1 MIITFKFLG
10 SFRRVINKSK
20 INLENECFITL
31 REAIQKI
38 VEIFPSLR
46 SMLIDPELGDPRP
59 NSLILVN
66 GKEISVL
73 KGLDTPLKD
82 GDEVVLIPVVHG
94 G

>member
-1 MIITFKFLG
+1 MTITFRFLG
-10 SFRRVINKSK
+10 SFRRAINKSK
-20 INLENECFITL
+20 IDLETECFITL

-46 SMLIDPELGDPRP
+46 NMLIDPELADPRP

-73 KGLDTPLKD
+73 KGLDTQLKD
-82 GDEVVLIPVVHG
+82 GDEVVLIPVIHG